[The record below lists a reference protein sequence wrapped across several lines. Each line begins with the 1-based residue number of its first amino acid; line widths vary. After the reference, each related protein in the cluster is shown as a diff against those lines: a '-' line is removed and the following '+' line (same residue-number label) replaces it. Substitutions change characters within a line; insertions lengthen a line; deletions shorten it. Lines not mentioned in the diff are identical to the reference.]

1 MNMFPIRSQSKYLMN
16 CLLAGK
22 VWSREE
28 RLQSLDSI
36 SLPELIEFAKEGNSP
51 SQSLKDFRPP

>member
-1 MNMFPIRSQSKYLMN
+1 MN

-36 SLPELIEFAKEGNSP
+36 SLSELLEFAKEGRTALLYITYRFLGILADTCP
-51 SQSLKDFRPP
+51 

>member
-1 MNMFPIRSQSKYLMN
+1 MN

-36 SLPELIEFAKEGNSP
+36 SLSELLEFAKEGHLTHALP
-51 SQSLKDFRPP
+51 HIQIFGHFPLIFTF

>member
-1 MNMFPIRSQSKYLMN
+1 MN

-36 SLPELIEFAKEGNSP
+36 SLSELLEFAKEGRSTLSYLTDRILGILADNFP
-51 SQSLKDFRPP
+51 